1 MATMTKNEVRDFIE
15 DIERLAPK
23 LERCG
28 WHDLASD
35 LRTWLQSVTNE
46 LRVEHWPQKP
56 GTTMTRDEIRDFIED
71 IERLAPKLVRCDEHD
86 LAEALRT
93 ALQSVNSKLG
103 VERWPQKLGPTA
115 DWEMEEVGRGP
126 DREERE

>member
-28 WHDLASD
+28 WHDLA
-35 LRTWLQSVTNE
+35 
-46 LRVEHWPQKP
+46 
-56 GTTMTRDEIRDFIED
+56 
-71 IERLAPKLVRCDEHD
+71 A
-86 LAEALRT
+86 ALRT

-115 DWEMEEVGRGP
+115 DWETEDVDRGP